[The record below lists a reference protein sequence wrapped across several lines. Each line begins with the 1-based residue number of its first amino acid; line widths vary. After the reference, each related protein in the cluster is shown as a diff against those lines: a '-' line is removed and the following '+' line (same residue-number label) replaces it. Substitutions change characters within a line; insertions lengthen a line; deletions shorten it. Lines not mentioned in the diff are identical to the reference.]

1 MNKMSKMVALPA
13 LVGVMML
20 TLGLPAGAEEAGSKQ
35 LDEARTSVERSSL
48 TKEAKLGLLT
58 KADQA
63 ATSGIPSED
72 VAIIITR
79 GLKQGVPSTTI
90 EGFLETS
97 RKVKE
102 QHLPSRLLLDR
113 IEQGLAKGV
122 PAERISGVTQKLSG
136 HLATAKPVVEKI
148 ESRGVKTDRSGRSD
162 DAVETVARALEKSIP
177 PDAIVRTG
185 EKVRDRKGSMILF
198 DRAVDTMTV
207 FVGNGMHA
215 EQASRLVHS
224 AIDRGYSERG
234 LETMERYMADEL
246 RKNRSMNEVVSG
258 MESRME
264 RGEMRDMLD
273 RPGGGMMG
281 GPGGGMGGS
290 GSGMMGGSG
299 GGEREKEKGKFIY
312 ARDLF

>member
-1 MNKMSKMVALPA
+1 MNKCGRIMNKMTKMVALPVLA
-13 LVGVMML
+13 GVMML
-20 TLGLPAGAEEAGSKQ
+20 TLVLPAGAEEAGSKQ
-35 LDEARTSVERSSL
+35 LDEARTSIERSSL
-48 TKEAKLGLLT
+48 TKEVKLQLLT

-63 ATSGIPSED
+63 VTSGIPAED
-72 VAIIITR
+72 VAIIVTR
-79 GLKQGVPSTTI
+79 GLKQGVPSSTI

-97 RKVKE
+97 TKVKE

-148 ESRGVKTDRSGRSD
+148 ESRGVKPSLSGRSD

-177 PDAIVRTG
+177 PDAIMRTG
-185 EKVRDRKGSMILF
+185 EKVRDQKGSIGLF
-198 DRAVDTMTV
+198 NRAVDTMTV

-215 EQASRLVHS
+215 EQATRLVHS
-224 AIDRGYSERG
+224 AIDKGYSEQD
-234 LETMERYMADEL
+234 LETMERYMAEGL

-258 MESRME
+258 MESGME
-264 RGEMRDMLD
+264 RGEMRDMPD

-281 GPGGGMGGS
+281 GPGSGGS

-299 GGEREKEKGKFIY
+299 GRM
-312 ARDLF
+312 R